1 LELIH
6 NPLDRLRDNEEPIV
20 WNEPILDCSWEELE
34 AEIDQQ
40 RQQEID
46 TDIHNINITNVEI
59 EKDRLA
65 ALVAIFRSGRATN
78 SSACVRFDNANLC
91 GEGIIWLAKLVDVSV
106 EMNMFYLRKNRID
119 SMESARC
126 LSRAL
131 KSHTVINQLHLTH
144 CDLGSNPSKLYYS
157 LTLKV
162 SNSTTTI

>member
-1 LELIH
+1 VKQQLQDCIKSATDDQTFVLELVH

-20 WNEPILDCSWEELE
+20 WNEPILDRSWEELE

-65 ALVAIFRSGRATN
+65 AFVSIFRSGRATN

-91 GEGIIWLAKLVDVSV
+91 GEGITWLA
-106 EMNMFYLRKNRID
+106 
-119 SMESARC
+119 
-126 LSRAL
+126 
-131 KSHTVINQLHLTH
+131 
-144 CDLGSNPSKLYYS
+144 
-157 LTLKV
+157 
-162 SNSTTTI
+162 